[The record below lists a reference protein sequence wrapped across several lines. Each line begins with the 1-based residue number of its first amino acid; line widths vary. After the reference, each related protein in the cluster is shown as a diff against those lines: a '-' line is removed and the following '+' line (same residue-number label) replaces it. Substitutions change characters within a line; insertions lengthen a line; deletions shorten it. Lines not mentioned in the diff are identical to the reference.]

1 MSLKLILGPSGCG
14 KSRKLFEKA
23 LEDAAQ
29 NPGRQHIILVPE
41 QFTMQTQQSLCAL
54 SQSGGILNIDILSF
68 SRLAVRVFEE
78 TGVRRKTLL
87 RETGKTLL
95 LRLIADREAAGLSL
109 LSGAVDRPGVLGELK
124 SILSEMDQY
133 EMTDEEIQRMVSE
146 CSARPVLAQKLE
158 QLSVLR
164 EKYRQFQEVHQLQT
178 VETVPEALCGRI
190 PASRMLERS
199 RIYLDGF
206 TGFTP
211 AQMDVLSGL
220 MRKAERVTAAFTID
234 AGTDAFSRPREEEL
248 FALTKK
254 TVQAL
259 GRIAAETG
267 TVMDPPLLMKQ
278 SGTGR
283 FGEGSELQYLEA
295 NLLRPGRRNPFPGQ
309 NDRHQIQIL
318 SCANPAEE
326 AQAAVAWIR
335 RLTRTNENG
344 GDGQEGGHE
353 NTLRYRDIAVV
364 AGDFPTYVEHL
375 RRAFSRAEIPY
386 FVDRSVPVTLNP
398 AFEFVRA
405 AFAILDANYSYE
417 SMMAFFRTG
426 FVFDDRETVD
436 ILENYLL
443 AAGIRG
449 HKAWTQR
456 WSRPAGDGRE
466 EEIAE
471 LEELREAFAERFEP
485 FAGVCRFSTGKL
497 KDYARALWELTD
509 AFDLQGKLAL
519 LAREREENGQ
529 RADSEIY
536 SQAASAIAEV
546 LDEAV
551 SLLGDE
557 KIRRS
562 QFEQI
567 LEAGLSEAK
576 IGIVPPGIDEV
587 QIGDLMRSR
596 ITNVRAILFLG
607 MNDEFVPGRSHEGG
621 ILTDVEREYLRR
633 QEFHLAPSARE
644 EAAVRQFYL
653 YLSLTKPSDRLILSC
668 SKTTMDGSV
677 LRPAAALLQICRLFP
692 QIEIQEGLP
701 GGLAGTIYLPKEV
714 PEALAGALAESR
726 DWTEAEKE
734 ERTPML
740 RELYL
745 ASASGRPEQTRR
757 LLKALDIVPP
767 PRLSREVAR
776 KLYGDNLEGSVSRLE
791 TFALCPF
798 RQYTVYGLGLR
809 ERRRF
814 EVQASDVGTLMHRGL
829 ELLSA
834 RVKESRDVSWR
845 TLAPEALNRWAEE
858 SLRQACLET
867 SGGKFEDTFRSAG
880 QYQRLLRIFRHAAAV
895 LKLQL
900 AAGDFEPALFETRF
914 DSRDRR
920 TAEPLLFSDGS
931 RMNLTGR
938 IDRVDEAPG
947 REDSRLFI
955 KVVDYK
961 TGATGFD
968 LNEVWMGTELQLPVY
983 MDAALRMERQR
994 HRKKEVVCAGL
1005 LYFPVRDPVLDGR
1018 YAELDD
1024 ASLEAE
1030 RARKIRPSGLLLDDR
1045 EAVSLFS
1052 SDPGL
1057 LSEVAPVTVNKDGSI
1072 SAARSSVADARKLSL
1087 LSAYAR
1093 RKMIETGERILGG
1106 EIAPSP
1112 LKENDRTDA
1121 CTYCAMKAVCRF
1133 TGHDPQMKYRQMPGI
1148 PQDDIWKRMAEETE
1162 TSGIRKET
1170 EMD

>member
-14 KSRKLFEKA
+14 KSRRLFETA

-41 QFTMQTQQSLCAL
+41 QFTMQTQQSLCSL

-87 RETGKTLL
+87 KETGKTLL

-133 EMTDEEIQRMVSE
+133 EITDEEIQRMVSE
-146 CSARPVLAQKLE
+146 CSGRPVLAQKLA

-164 EKYRQFQEVHQLQT
+164 EKYRQFQETHQMQT

-190 PASRMLERS
+190 PASRMLEGS

-211 AQMDVLSGL
+211 AQLDVLSGL

-234 AGTDAFSRPREEEL
+234 AGTNAFSRPREEEL

-267 TVMDPPLLMKQ
+267 TVIEPTLVMKQ

-283 FGEGSELQYLEA
+283 FSEGSELQYLEA
-295 NLLRPGRRNPFPGQ
+295 HLFRPGRRNPFPGQ
-309 NDRHQIQIL
+309 GDRHQIRIL

-344 GDGQEGGHE
+344 GE
-353 NTLRYRDIAVV
+353 TLRYRDIAVV
-364 AGDFPTYVEHL
+364 AGDFPTYAEHL
-375 RRAFSRAEIPY
+375 RRAFGRAEIPY

-485 FAGVCRFSTGKL
+485 FASVCRFSAGKL

-509 AFDLQGKLAL
+509 AFDLQGKLSL
-519 LAREREENGQ
+519 LAREREESGQ
-529 RADSEIY
+529 RADSELY
-536 SQAASAIAEV
+536 SQAASAIAGV

-557 KIRRS
+557 KIRRT

-596 ITNVRAILFLG
+596 ITNVKAILFLG

-653 YLSLTKPSDRLILSC
+653 YLSLTKPSDHLILSC
-668 SKTTMDGSV
+668 SRTTMDGNA
-677 LRPAAALLQICRLFP
+677 LRPAAALLQIHQLFP
-692 QIEIQEGLP
+692 QIQIQEGLP
-701 GGLAGTIYLPKEV
+701 GGLAGTVYLPKEV
-714 PEALAGALAESR
+714 PDALAGTLAESR

-745 ASASGRPEQTRR
+745 VSVSVRPQQTRR
-757 LLKALDIVPP
+757 LLKALDIAPP

-798 RQYTVYGLGLR
+798 RQYAVYGLGLQ
-809 ERRRF
+809 ERRRY

-845 TLAPEALNRWAEE
+845 TLPQEALDRWAEE

-947 REDSRLFI
+947 GDDSRLFI

-961 TGATGFD
+961 TGSAGFD

-1005 LYFPVRDPVLDGR
+1005 LYFPVKDPVLDTR
-1018 YAELDD
+1018 YADLDGV
-1024 ASLEAE
+1024 SLEAE
-1030 RARKIRPSGLLLDDR
+1030 RTRKIRPSGLILDDR

-1057 LSEVAPVTVNKDGSI
+1057 LSEVAPVAVNKDGSI

-1112 LKENDRTDA
+1112 LKENDRMDA
-1121 CTYCAMKAVCRF
+1121 CSYCAMKAVCRF
-1133 TGHDPQMKYRQMPGI
+1133 TGHDPQMRYRQMPNI

-1162 TSGIRKET
+1162 TSGSRKET
-1170 EMD
+1170 EMG

>member
-164 EKYRQFQEVHQLQT
+164 EKYRQFQEAHQLQT

-234 AGTDAFSRPREEEL
+234 AGTNAFSRPREEEL

-267 TVMDPPLLMKQ
+267 TVIEPTLVMKQ

-283 FGEGSELQYLEA
+283 FSEGSELQYLEVH
-295 NLLRPGRRNPFPGQ
+295 LFRPGRRNPFPGQ
-309 NDRHQIQIL
+309 GDRHQIRIL

-344 GDGQEGGHE
+344 GE
-353 NTLRYRDIAVV
+353 TLRYRDIAVV
-364 AGDFPTYVEHL
+364 AGDFPTYAEHL
-375 RRAFSRAEIPY
+375 RRAFGRAEIPY

-485 FAGVCRFSTGKL
+485 FASVCRFSAGKL

-509 AFDLQGKLAL
+509 AFDLQGKLSL
-519 LAREREENGQ
+519 LAREREESGQ
-529 RADSEIY
+529 RADSELY
-536 SQAASAIAEV
+536 SQAASAIAGV

-557 KIRRS
+557 KIRRT

-596 ITNVRAILFLG
+596 ITNVKAILFLG

-621 ILTDVEREYLRR
+621 ILTDVERDYLRR

-653 YLSLTKPSDRLILSC
+653 YLSLTKPSDHLILSC
-668 SKTTMDGSV
+668 SRTTMDGNA
-677 LRPAAALLQICRLFP
+677 LRPAAALLQIHQLFP
-692 QIEIQEGLP
+692 QIQIQEGLP
-701 GGLAGTIYLPKEV
+701 GGLAGTVYLPKEV
-714 PEALAGALAESR
+714 PDALAGTLAESR

-745 ASASGRPEQTRR
+745 ASVSVRPQQTRR
-757 LLKALDIVPP
+757 LLKALDIAPP
-767 PRLSREVAR
+767 PRLSREAAR

-798 RQYTVYGLGLR
+798 RQYAVYGLGLQ
-809 ERRRF
+809 ERRRY

-845 TLAPEALNRWAEE
+845 TLPQEALDRWAEE

-947 REDSRLFI
+947 GDDSRLFI

-961 TGATGFD
+961 TGSAGFD

-1005 LYFPVRDPVLDGR
+1005 LYFPVKDPVLDTR
-1018 YAELDD
+1018 YADLDGV
-1024 ASLEAE
+1024 SIEAE
-1030 RARKIRPSGLLLDDR
+1030 RTRKIRPSGLILDDR

-1112 LKENDRTDA
+1112 LKENDRMDV
-1121 CTYCAMKAVCRF
+1121 CSYCAMKAVCRF
-1133 TGHDPQMKYRQMPGI
+1133 TGHDPQMRYRQMPNI

-1162 TSGIRKET
+1162 TSGSRKET
-1170 EMD
+1170 EMG

>member
-14 KSRKLFEKA
+14 KSRRLFETA

-41 QFTMQTQQSLCAL
+41 QFTMQTQQSLCSL

-87 RETGKTLL
+87 KETGKTLL

-133 EMTDEEIQRMVSE
+133 EITDEEIQRMVSE
-146 CSARPVLAQKLE
+146 CSGRPVLAQKLA

-164 EKYRQFQEVHQLQT
+164 EKYRQFQETHQMQT

-190 PASRMLERS
+190 PASRMLEGS

-211 AQMDVLSGL
+211 AQLDVLSGL

-234 AGTDAFSRPREEEL
+234 AGTNAFSRPREEEL

-267 TVMDPPLLMKQ
+267 TVIEPTLVMKQ

-283 FGEGSELQYLEA
+283 FSEGSELQYLEA
-295 NLLRPGRRNPFPGQ
+295 HLFRPGRRNPFPGQ
-309 NDRHQIQIL
+309 GDRHQIRIL

-344 GDGQEGGHE
+344 GE
-353 NTLRYRDIAVV
+353 TLRYRDIAVV
-364 AGDFPTYVEHL
+364 AGDFPTYAEHL
-375 RRAFSRAEIPY
+375 RRAFGRAEIPY

-485 FAGVCRFSTGKL
+485 FASVCRFSAGKL

-509 AFDLQGKLAL
+509 AFDLQGKLTL
-519 LAREREENGQ
+519 LAREREKSGQ
-529 RADSEIY
+529 RADSELY
-536 SQAASAIAEV
+536 SQAASAIAGV

-557 KIRRS
+557 KIRRT

-596 ITNVRAILFLG
+596 ITNVKAILFLG

-621 ILTDVEREYLRR
+621 ILTDVERDYLRR

-653 YLSLTKPSDRLILSC
+653 YLSLTKPSDHLILSC
-668 SKTTMDGSV
+668 SRTTMDGNA
-677 LRPAAALLQICRLFP
+677 LRSAAALLQIHQLFP
-692 QIEIQEGLP
+692 KIQIQEGLP
-701 GGLAGTIYLPKEV
+701 GGLAGTVYLPKEV
-714 PEALAGALAESR
+714 PDALAGTLAESR

-745 ASASGRPEQTRR
+745 VSVSVRPQQTRR
-757 LLKALDIVPP
+757 LLKALDIAPP

-798 RQYTVYGLGLR
+798 RQYAVYGLGLQ
-809 ERRRF
+809 ERRRY

-845 TLAPEALNRWAEE
+845 TLPQEALDSWAEE

-947 REDSRLFI
+947 GDDSRLFI

-961 TGATGFD
+961 TGSAGFD

-1005 LYFPVRDPVLDGR
+1005 LYFPVKDPVLDTR
-1018 YAELDD
+1018 YADLDGV
-1024 ASLEAE
+1024 SLEAE
-1030 RARKIRPSGLLLDDR
+1030 RTRKIRPSGLILDDR

-1112 LKENDRTDA
+1112 LKENDRMDA
-1121 CTYCAMKAVCRF
+1121 CSYCAMKAVCRF
-1133 TGHDPQMKYRQMPGI
+1133 TGHDPQMRYRQMPNI

-1162 TSGIRKET
+1162 TFGSRKET
-1170 EMD
+1170 EMG

>member
-41 QFTMQTQQSLCAL
+41 QFTMQTQQSLCSL

-87 RETGKTLL
+87 KETGKTLL

-133 EMTDEEIQRMVSE
+133 EITDEEIQRMVSE
-146 CSARPVLAQKLE
+146 CSGRPVLAQKLA

-164 EKYRQFQEVHQLQT
+164 EKYRQFQGAHQMQT
-178 VETVPEALCGRI
+178 AETVPEALCGRI
-190 PASRMLERS
+190 PASRMLEGS

-211 AQMDVLSGL
+211 AQLDVLSGL

-234 AGTDAFSRPREEEL
+234 AGTNAFSRPREEEL

-267 TVMDPPLLMKQ
+267 TVIESTLVMKQ
-278 SGTGR
+278 AGTGR
-283 FGEGSELQYLEA
+283 FSEGSELQYLEA
-295 NLLRPGRRNPFPGQ
+295 HLFRPGRRNPFPGQ
-309 NDRHQIQIL
+309 GDRHQIRIL

-344 GDGQEGGHE
+344 GE
-353 NTLRYRDIAVV
+353 TLRYRDIAVV
-364 AGDFPTYVEHL
+364 AGDFPTYAEHL
-375 RRAFSRAEIPY
+375 RRAFGRAEIPY

-485 FAGVCRFSTGKL
+485 FASVCRFSAGKL

-509 AFDLQGKLAL
+509 AFDLQGKLLL
-519 LAREREENGQ
+519 LAQEREKSGQ
-529 RADSEIY
+529 RADSELY
-536 SQAASAIAEV
+536 SQAASAIAGV

-557 KIRRS
+557 KIRRT

-653 YLSLTKPSDRLILSC
+653 YLSLTKPSDHLILSC
-668 SKTTMDGSV
+668 SRTTMDGNA
-677 LRPAAALLQICRLFP
+677 LRPAAALLQIHQLFP
-692 QIEIQEGLP
+692 QIQIQEGLP
-701 GGLAGTIYLPKEV
+701 GGLAGTVYLPNEV
-714 PEALAGALAESR
+714 PDALAGTLAESR

-745 ASASGRPEQTRR
+745 VSVSVRPQQTRR
-757 LLKALDIVPP
+757 LLKALDIAPP
-767 PRLSREVAR
+767 PRLSREAAR

-798 RQYTVYGLGLR
+798 RQYAVYGLGLQ
-809 ERRRF
+809 ERRRY

-845 TLAPEALNRWAEE
+845 TLPQEALDRWAEE

-947 REDSRLFI
+947 GDDSRLFI

-961 TGATGFD
+961 TGSAGFD

-1005 LYFPVRDPVLDGR
+1005 LYFPVKDPVLDTR
-1018 YAELDD
+1018 YADLDGV
-1024 ASLEAE
+1024 SLEAE
-1030 RARKIRPSGLLLDDR
+1030 RTRKIRPSGLILDDR

-1057 LSEVAPVTVNKDGSI
+1057 LSEVAPVAVNKDGSI

-1112 LKENDRTDA
+1112 LKENDRMDA
-1121 CTYCAMKAVCRF
+1121 CSYCAMKAVCRF
-1133 TGHDPQMKYRQMPGI
+1133 TGHDPQMRYRQMPNI

-1162 TSGIRKET
+1162 TSGSRKET
-1170 EMD
+1170 EMG

>member
-14 KSRKLFEKA
+14 KSRRLFETA

-41 QFTMQTQQSLCAL
+41 QFTMQTQQSLCSL

-87 RETGKTLL
+87 KETGKTLL

-133 EMTDEEIQRMVSE
+133 EITDEEIQRMVSE
-146 CSARPVLAQKLE
+146 CSGRPVLAQKLA

-164 EKYRQFQEVHQLQT
+164 EKYRQFQETHQMQT

-190 PASRMLERS
+190 PASRMLEGS

-211 AQMDVLSGL
+211 AQLDVLSGL

-234 AGTDAFSRPREEEL
+234 AGTNAFSRPREEEL

-267 TVMDPPLLMKQ
+267 TVIEPTLVMKQ

-283 FGEGSELQYLEA
+283 FSEGSELQYLEA
-295 NLLRPGRRNPFPGQ
+295 HLFRPGRRNPFPGQ
-309 NDRHQIQIL
+309 GDRHQIRIL

-344 GDGQEGGHE
+344 GE
-353 NTLRYRDIAVV
+353 TLRYRDIAVV
-364 AGDFPTYVEHL
+364 AGDFPTYAEHL
-375 RRAFSRAEIPY
+375 RRAFGRAEIPY

-485 FAGVCRFSTGKL
+485 FASVCRFSAGKL

-509 AFDLQGKLAL
+509 AFDLQGKLSL
-519 LAREREENGQ
+519 LAREREESGQ
-529 RADSEIY
+529 RADSELY
-536 SQAASAIAEV
+536 SQAASAIAGV

-596 ITNVRAILFLG
+596 ITNVKAILFLG

-621 ILTDVEREYLRR
+621 ILTDVERDYLRR

-653 YLSLTKPSDRLILSC
+653 YLSLTKPSDHLILSC
-668 SKTTMDGSV
+668 SRTTMDGNA
-677 LRPAAALLQICRLFP
+677 LRSAAALLQIHQLFP
-692 QIEIQEGLP
+692 KIQIQEGLP
-701 GGLAGTIYLPKEV
+701 GGLAGTVYLPKEV
-714 PEALAGALAESR
+714 PDALAGTLAESR

-745 ASASGRPEQTRR
+745 VSVSVRPQQTRR
-757 LLKALDIVPP
+757 LLKALDIAPP

-798 RQYTVYGLGLR
+798 RQYAVYGLGLQ
-809 ERRRF
+809 ERRRY

-845 TLAPEALNRWAEE
+845 TLPQEALDRWAEE

-947 REDSRLFI
+947 GDDSRLFI

-961 TGATGFD
+961 TGSAGFD

-1005 LYFPVRDPVLDGR
+1005 LYFPVKDPVLDTR
-1018 YAELDD
+1018 YADLDGV
-1024 ASLEAE
+1024 SLEAE
-1030 RARKIRPSGLLLDDR
+1030 RTRKIRPSGLILDDR

-1057 LSEVAPVTVNKDGSI
+1057 LSEVAPVAVNKDGSI

-1112 LKENDRTDA
+1112 LKENDRMDA
-1121 CTYCAMKAVCRF
+1121 CSYCAMKAVCRF
-1133 TGHDPQMKYRQMPGI
+1133 TGHDPQMRYRQMPNI

-1162 TSGIRKET
+1162 TSGSRKET
-1170 EMD
+1170 EMG

>member
-14 KSRKLFEKA
+14 KSRRLFETA

-41 QFTMQTQQSLCAL
+41 QFTMQTQQSLCSL

-87 RETGKTLL
+87 KETGKTLL

-133 EMTDEEIQRMVSE
+133 EITDEEIQRMVSE
-146 CSARPVLAQKLE
+146 CSGRPVLAQKLA

-164 EKYRQFQEVHQLQT
+164 EKYRQFQETHQMQT

-190 PASRMLERS
+190 PASRMLEGS

-211 AQMDVLSGL
+211 AQLDVLSGL

-234 AGTDAFSRPREEEL
+234 AGTNAFSRPREEEL

-267 TVMDPPLLMKQ
+267 TVIEPTLVMKQ

-283 FGEGSELQYLEA
+283 FSEGSELQYLEA
-295 NLLRPGRRNPFPGQ
+295 HLFRPGRRNPFPGQ
-309 NDRHQIQIL
+309 GDRHQIRIL

-344 GDGQEGGHE
+344 GE
-353 NTLRYRDIAVV
+353 TLRYRDIAVV
-364 AGDFPTYVEHL
+364 AGDFPTYAEHL
-375 RRAFSRAEIPY
+375 RRAFGRAEIPY

-485 FAGVCRFSTGKL
+485 FASVCRFSAGKL

-509 AFDLQGKLAL
+509 AFDLQGKLSL
-519 LAREREENGQ
+519 LVREREKSGQ
-529 RADSEIY
+529 RADSELY
-536 SQAASAIAEV
+536 SQAASAIAGV

-557 KIRRS
+557 KIRRT

-596 ITNVRAILFLG
+596 ITNVKAILFLG

-653 YLSLTKPSDRLILSC
+653 YLSLTKPSDHLILSC
-668 SKTTMDGSV
+668 SRTTMDGNA
-677 LRPAAALLQICRLFP
+677 LRPAAALLQIHQLFP
-692 QIEIQEGLP
+692 QIQIQEGLP
-701 GGLAGTIYLPKEV
+701 GGLAGTVYLPKEV
-714 PEALAGALAESR
+714 PDALAGTLAESR

-740 RELYL
+740 QELYL
-745 ASASGRPEQTRR
+745 ASVSVRPQQTRR
-757 LLKALDIVPP
+757 LLKALDIAPP

-798 RQYTVYGLGLR
+798 RQYAVYGLGLQ
-809 ERRRF
+809 ERRRY

-845 TLAPEALNRWAEE
+845 TLPQEALDSWAEE

-947 REDSRLFI
+947 GDDSRLFI

-961 TGATGFD
+961 TGSAGFD

-1005 LYFPVRDPVLDGR
+1005 LYFPVKDPVLDTR
-1018 YAELDD
+1018 YADLDGV
-1024 ASLEAE
+1024 SIEAE
-1030 RARKIRPSGLLLDDR
+1030 RTRKIRPSGLILDDR

-1057 LSEVAPVTVNKDGSI
+1057 LSEVAPVAVNKDGSI

-1162 TSGIRKET
+1162 TSGSRKET
-1170 EMD
+1170 EMG

>member
-14 KSRKLFEKA
+14 KSRRLFETA

-41 QFTMQTQQSLCAL
+41 QFTMQTQQSLCSL

-87 RETGKTLL
+87 KETGKTLL

-109 LSGAVDRPGVLGELK
+109 LSGAVDRPGALGELK

-133 EMTDEEIQRMVSE
+133 EITDEEIQRMVSE
-146 CSARPVLAQKLE
+146 CSGRPVLAQKLA

-164 EKYRQFQEVHQLQT
+164 EKYRQFQEAHQMQT
-178 VETVPEALCGRI
+178 AETVPEALCGRI
-190 PASRMLERS
+190 PASRMLEGS

-211 AQMDVLSGL
+211 AQLDVLSGL

-234 AGTDAFSRPREEEL
+234 AGTNAFSRPREEEL

-267 TVMDPPLLMKQ
+267 TVIEPTLVMKQ

-283 FGEGSELQYLEA
+283 FSEGSELQYLEVH
-295 NLLRPGRRNPFPGQ
+295 LFRPGRRNPFPGQ
-309 NDRHQIQIL
+309 GDRHQIRIL

-344 GDGQEGGHE
+344 GE
-353 NTLRYRDIAVV
+353 TLRYRDIAVV
-364 AGDFPTYVEHL
+364 AGDFPTYAEHL
-375 RRAFSRAEIPY
+375 RRAFGRAEIPY

-485 FAGVCRFSTGKL
+485 FASVCRFSAGKL

-509 AFDLQGKLAL
+509 AFDLQGKLSL
-519 LAREREENGQ
+519 LAREREESGQ

-536 SQAASAIAEV
+536 SQAASAIAGV

-557 KIRRS
+557 KIRRT

-596 ITNVRAILFLG
+596 ITNVKAILFLG

-653 YLSLTKPSDRLILSC
+653 YLSLTKPSDHLILSC
-668 SKTTMDGSV
+668 SRTTMDGNA
-677 LRPAAALLQICRLFP
+677 LRPAAALLQIHQLFP
-692 QIEIQEGLP
+692 QIQIQEGLP
-701 GGLAGTIYLPKEV
+701 GGLAGTVYLPKEV
-714 PEALAGALAESR
+714 PDALAGTLAESR

-745 ASASGRPEQTRR
+745 VSVSVRPQQTRR
-757 LLKALDIVPP
+757 LLKALDIAPP

-798 RQYTVYGLGLR
+798 RQYAVYGLGLQ
-809 ERRRF
+809 ERRRY

-845 TLAPEALNRWAEE
+845 TLPQEALDSWAEE

-947 REDSRLFI
+947 GDDSRLFI

-961 TGATGFD
+961 TGSAGFD

-1005 LYFPVRDPVLDGR
+1005 LYFPVKDPVLDTR
-1018 YAELDD
+1018 YADLDGV
-1024 ASLEAE
+1024 SLEAE
-1030 RARKIRPSGLLLDDR
+1030 RTRKIRPSGLILDDR

-1112 LKENDRTDA
+1112 LKENDRMDA
-1121 CTYCAMKAVCRF
+1121 CSYCAMKAVCRF
-1133 TGHDPQMKYRQMPGI
+1133 TGHDPQMRYRQMPNI

-1162 TSGIRKET
+1162 TFGSRKET
-1170 EMD
+1170 EMG

>member
-14 KSRKLFEKA
+14 KSRRLFETA

-41 QFTMQTQQSLCAL
+41 QFTMQTQQSLCSL

-87 RETGKTLL
+87 KETGKTLL

-133 EMTDEEIQRMVSE
+133 EITDEEIQRMVSE
-146 CSARPVLAQKLE
+146 CSGRPVLAQKLA

-164 EKYRQFQEVHQLQT
+164 EKYRQFQEAHQMQT
-178 VETVPEALCGRI
+178 AETVPEALCGRI
-190 PASRMLERS
+190 PASRMLEGS

-211 AQMDVLSGL
+211 AQLDVLSGL

-234 AGTDAFSRPREEEL
+234 AGTNAFSRPREEEL

-267 TVMDPPLLMKQ
+267 TVIEPTLVMKQ

-283 FGEGSELQYLEA
+283 FSEGSELQYLEA
-295 NLLRPGRRNPFPGQ
+295 HLFRPGRRNPFPGQ
-309 NDRHQIQIL
+309 GDRHQIRIL

-344 GDGQEGGHE
+344 GE
-353 NTLRYRDIAVV
+353 TLRYRDIAVV
-364 AGDFPTYVEHL
+364 AGDFPTYAEHL
-375 RRAFSRAEIPY
+375 RRAFGRAEIPY

-485 FAGVCRFSTGKL
+485 FASVCRFSAGKL

-509 AFDLQGKLAL
+509 AFDLQGKLSL
-519 LAREREENGQ
+519 LAREREESGQ
-529 RADSEIY
+529 RADSELY
-536 SQAASAIAEV
+536 SQAASAIAGV

-557 KIRRS
+557 KIRRT

-621 ILTDVEREYLRR
+621 ILTDVERDYLRR

-653 YLSLTKPSDRLILSC
+653 YLSLTKPSDHLILSC
-668 SKTTMDGSV
+668 SRTTMDGNA
-677 LRPAAALLQICRLFP
+677 LRSAAALLQIHQLFP
-692 QIEIQEGLP
+692 KIQIQEGLP
-701 GGLAGTIYLPKEV
+701 GGLAGTVYLPNEV
-714 PEALAGALAESR
+714 PDALAGTLAESR

-745 ASASGRPEQTRR
+745 VSVSVRPQQTRR
-757 LLKALDIVPP
+757 LLKALDIAPP

-798 RQYTVYGLGLR
+798 RQYAVYGLGLQ
-809 ERRRF
+809 ERRRY

-845 TLAPEALNRWAEE
+845 TLPQEALDRWAEE

-947 REDSRLFI
+947 GDDSRLFI

-961 TGATGFD
+961 TGSAGFD

-1005 LYFPVRDPVLDGR
+1005 LYFPVKDPVLDTR
-1018 YAELDD
+1018 YADLDGV
-1024 ASLEAE
+1024 SLEAE
-1030 RARKIRPSGLLLDDR
+1030 RTRKIRPSGLILDDR

-1057 LSEVAPVTVNKDGSI
+1057 LSEVAPVAVNKDGSI

-1112 LKENDRTDA
+1112 LKENDRMDA
-1121 CTYCAMKAVCRF
+1121 CSYCAMKAVCRF
-1133 TGHDPQMKYRQMPGI
+1133 TGHDPQMRYRQMPNI

-1162 TSGIRKET
+1162 TFGSRKET
-1170 EMD
+1170 EMG

>member
-14 KSRKLFEKA
+14 KSRRLFETA

-41 QFTMQTQQSLCAL
+41 QFTMQTQQSLCSL

-87 RETGKTLL
+87 KETGKTLL

-109 LSGAVDRPGVLGELK
+109 LSGAVDRPGALGELK

-133 EMTDEEIQRMVSE
+133 EITDEEIQRMVSE
-146 CSARPVLAQKLE
+146 CSGRPVLAQKLA

-164 EKYRQFQEVHQLQT
+164 EKYRQFQEAHQMQT
-178 VETVPEALCGRI
+178 AETVPEALCGRI
-190 PASRMLERS
+190 PASRMLEGS

-211 AQMDVLSGL
+211 AQLDVLSGL

-234 AGTDAFSRPREEEL
+234 AGTNAFSRPREEEL

-267 TVMDPPLLMKQ
+267 TVIEPTLVMKQ

-283 FGEGSELQYLEA
+283 FSEGSELQYLEA
-295 NLLRPGRRNPFPGQ
+295 HLFRPGRRNPFPGQ
-309 NDRHQIQIL
+309 GDRHQIRIL

-344 GDGQEGGHE
+344 GE
-353 NTLRYRDIAVV
+353 TLRYRDIAVV
-364 AGDFPTYVEHL
+364 AGDFPTYAEHL
-375 RRAFSRAEIPY
+375 RRAFGRAEIPY

-485 FAGVCRFSTGKL
+485 FASVCRFSAGKL

-509 AFDLQGKLAL
+509 AFDLQGKLSL
-519 LAREREENGQ
+519 LAREREESGQ
-529 RADSEIY
+529 RADSELY
-536 SQAASAIAEV
+536 SQAASAIAGV

-557 KIRRS
+557 KIRRT

-596 ITNVRAILFLG
+596 ITNVKAILFLG

-621 ILTDVEREYLRR
+621 ILTDVERDYLRR

-653 YLSLTKPSDRLILSC
+653 YLSLTKPSDHLILSC
-668 SKTTMDGSV
+668 SRTTMDGNA
-677 LRPAAALLQICRLFP
+677 LRPAAALLQIHQLFP
-692 QIEIQEGLP
+692 QIQIQEGLP
-701 GGLAGTIYLPKEV
+701 GGLAGTVYLPKEV
-714 PEALAGALAESR
+714 PDALAGTLAESR

-745 ASASGRPEQTRR
+745 ASVSVRPQQTRR
-757 LLKALDIVPP
+757 LLKALDIAPP
-767 PRLSREVAR
+767 PRLSREAAR

-798 RQYTVYGLGLR
+798 RQYAVYGLGLQ
-809 ERRRF
+809 ERRRY

-845 TLAPEALNRWAEE
+845 TLPQEALDRWAEE

-947 REDSRLFI
+947 GDDSRLFI

-961 TGATGFD
+961 TGSAGFD

-1005 LYFPVRDPVLDGR
+1005 LYFPVKDPVLDTR
-1018 YAELDD
+1018 YADLDGV
-1024 ASLEAE
+1024 SLEAE
-1030 RARKIRPSGLLLDDR
+1030 RTRKIRPSGLILDDR

-1057 LSEVAPVTVNKDGSI
+1057 LSEVAPVAVNKDGSI

-1112 LKENDRTDA
+1112 LKENDRMDA
-1121 CTYCAMKAVCRF
+1121 CSYCAMKAVCRF
-1133 TGHDPQMKYRQMPGI
+1133 TGHDPQMRYRQMPNI

-1162 TSGIRKET
+1162 TSGSRKET
-1170 EMD
+1170 EMG

>member
-14 KSRKLFEKA
+14 KSRRLFETA

-41 QFTMQTQQSLCAL
+41 QFTMQTQQSLCSL

-87 RETGKTLL
+87 KETGKTLL

-109 LSGAVDRPGVLGELK
+109 LSGAVDRPGALGELK

-133 EMTDEEIQRMVSE
+133 EITDEEIQRMVSE
-146 CSARPVLAQKLE
+146 CSGRPVLAQKLA

-164 EKYRQFQEVHQLQT
+164 EKYRQFQEAHQMQT
-178 VETVPEALCGRI
+178 AETVPEALCGRI
-190 PASRMLERS
+190 PASRMLEGS

-211 AQMDVLSGL
+211 AQLDVLSGL

-234 AGTDAFSRPREEEL
+234 AGTNAFSRPREEEL

-267 TVMDPPLLMKQ
+267 TVIEPTLVMKQ

-283 FGEGSELQYLEA
+283 FSEGSELQYLEA
-295 NLLRPGRRNPFPGQ
+295 HLFRPGRRNPFPGQ
-309 NDRHQIQIL
+309 GDRHQIRIL

-344 GDGQEGGHE
+344 GE
-353 NTLRYRDIAVV
+353 TLRYRDIAVV
-364 AGDFPTYVEHL
+364 AGDFPTYAEHL
-375 RRAFSRAEIPY
+375 RRAFGRAEIPY

-443 AAGIRG
+443 VAGIRG

-485 FAGVCRFSTGKL
+485 FASVCRFSAGKL

-509 AFDLQGKLAL
+509 AFDLQGKLTL
-519 LAREREENGQ
+519 LAREREKSGQ
-529 RADSEIY
+529 RADSELY
-536 SQAASAIAEV
+536 SQAASAIAGV

-557 KIRRS
+557 KIRRT

-621 ILTDVEREYLRR
+621 ILTDVERDYLRR

-653 YLSLTKPSDRLILSC
+653 YLSLTKPSDHLILSC
-668 SKTTMDGSV
+668 SRTTMDGNA
-677 LRPAAALLQICRLFP
+677 LRPAAALLQIHQLFP
-692 QIEIQEGLP
+692 QIQIQEGLP
-701 GGLAGTIYLPKEV
+701 GGLAGTVYLPKEV
-714 PEALAGALAESR
+714 PDALAGTLAESR

-745 ASASGRPEQTRR
+745 VSVSVRPQQTRR
-757 LLKALDIVPP
+757 LLKALDIAPP

-798 RQYTVYGLGLR
+798 RQYAVYGLGLQ
-809 ERRRF
+809 ERRRY

-845 TLAPEALNRWAEE
+845 TLPQEALDSWAEE

-947 REDSRLFI
+947 GDDSRLFI

-961 TGATGFD
+961 TGSAGFD

-1005 LYFPVRDPVLDGR
+1005 LYFPVKDPVLDTR
-1018 YAELDD
+1018 YADLDGV
-1024 ASLEAE
+1024 SLEAE
-1030 RARKIRPSGLLLDDR
+1030 RTRKIRPSGLILDDR

-1112 LKENDRTDA
+1112 LKENDRMDA
-1121 CTYCAMKAVCRF
+1121 CSYCAMKAVCRF
-1133 TGHDPQMKYRQMPGI
+1133 TGHDPQMRYRQMPNI

-1162 TSGIRKET
+1162 TFGSRKET
-1170 EMD
+1170 EMG

>member
-14 KSRKLFEKA
+14 KSRRLFETA

-41 QFTMQTQQSLCAL
+41 QFTMQTQQSLCSL

-87 RETGKTLL
+87 KETGKTLL

-109 LSGAVDRPGVLGELK
+109 LSGAVDRPGALGELK

-133 EMTDEEIQRMVSE
+133 EITDEEIQRMVSE
-146 CSARPVLAQKLE
+146 CSGRPVLAQKLA

-164 EKYRQFQEVHQLQT
+164 EKYRQFQEAHQMQT
-178 VETVPEALCGRI
+178 AETVPEALCGRI
-190 PASRMLERS
+190 PASRMLEGS

-211 AQMDVLSGL
+211 AQLDVLSGL

-234 AGTDAFSRPREEEL
+234 AGTNAFSRPREEEL

-259 GRIAAETG
+259 GRIAAEPG
-267 TVMDPPLLMKQ
+267 TVIEPTLVMKQ

-283 FGEGSELQYLEA
+283 FSEGSELQYLEA
-295 NLLRPGRRNPFPGQ
+295 HLFRPGRRNPFPGQ
-309 NDRHQIQIL
+309 GDRHQIRIL

-344 GDGQEGGHE
+344 GE
-353 NTLRYRDIAVV
+353 TLRYRDIAVV
-364 AGDFPTYVEHL
+364 AGDFPTYAEHL
-375 RRAFSRAEIPY
+375 RRAFGRAEIPY

-485 FAGVCRFSTGKL
+485 FASVCRFSAGKL

-509 AFDLQGKLAL
+509 AFDLQGKLTL
-519 LAREREENGQ
+519 LAREREKSGQ
-529 RADSEIY
+529 RADSELY
-536 SQAASAIAEV
+536 SQAASAIAGV

-557 KIRRS
+557 KIRRT

-596 ITNVRAILFLG
+596 ITNVKAILFLG

-653 YLSLTKPSDRLILSC
+653 YLSLTKPSDHLILSC
-668 SKTTMDGSV
+668 SRTTMDGNA
-677 LRPAAALLQICRLFP
+677 LRPAAALLQIHQLFP
-692 QIEIQEGLP
+692 QIQIQEGLP
-701 GGLAGTIYLPKEV
+701 GGLAGTVYLPKEV
-714 PEALAGALAESR
+714 PDALAGTLAESR

-745 ASASGRPEQTRR
+745 VSVSVRPQQTRR
-757 LLKALDIVPP
+757 LLKALDIAPP

-798 RQYTVYGLGLR
+798 RQYAVYGLGLQ
-809 ERRRF
+809 ERRRY

-845 TLAPEALNRWAEE
+845 TLPQEALDRWAEE

-947 REDSRLFI
+947 GDDSRLFI

-961 TGATGFD
+961 TGSAGFD

-1005 LYFPVRDPVLDGR
+1005 LYFPVKDPVLDTR
-1018 YAELDD
+1018 YADLDGV
-1024 ASLEAE
+1024 SLEAE
-1030 RARKIRPSGLLLDDR
+1030 RTRKIRPSGLILDDR

-1112 LKENDRTDA
+1112 LKENDRMDA
-1121 CTYCAMKAVCRF
+1121 CSYCAMKAVCRF
-1133 TGHDPQMKYRQMPGI
+1133 TGHDPQMRYRQMPNI

-1162 TSGIRKET
+1162 TSGSRKET
-1170 EMD
+1170 EMG

>member
-14 KSRKLFEKA
+14 KSRRLFETA

-41 QFTMQTQQSLCAL
+41 QFTMQTQQSLCSL

-87 RETGKTLL
+87 KETGKTLL

-133 EMTDEEIQRMVSE
+133 EITDEEIQRMVSE
-146 CSARPVLAQKLE
+146 CSGRPVLAQKLA

-164 EKYRQFQEVHQLQT
+164 EKYRQFQEAHQMQT
-178 VETVPEALCGRI
+178 AETVPEALCGRI
-190 PASRMLERS
+190 PASRMLEGS

-211 AQMDVLSGL
+211 AQLDVLSGL

-234 AGTDAFSRPREEEL
+234 AGTNAFSRPREEEL

-267 TVMDPPLLMKQ
+267 TVIEPTLVMKQ

-283 FGEGSELQYLEA
+283 FSEGSELQYLEA
-295 NLLRPGRRNPFPGQ
+295 HLFRPGRRNPFPGQ
-309 NDRHQIQIL
+309 GDRHQIRIL

-344 GDGQEGGHE
+344 GE
-353 NTLRYRDIAVV
+353 TLRYRDIAVV
-364 AGDFPTYVEHL
+364 AGDFPTYAEHL
-375 RRAFSRAEIPY
+375 RRAFGRAEIPY

-443 AAGIRG
+443 VAGIRG

-485 FAGVCRFSTGKL
+485 FASVCRFSAGKL

-509 AFDLQGKLAL
+509 AFDLQGKLSL
-519 LAREREENGQ
+519 LAREREESGQ
-529 RADSEIY
+529 RADSELY
-536 SQAASAIAEV
+536 SQAASAIAGV

-557 KIRRS
+557 KIRRT

-653 YLSLTKPSDRLILSC
+653 YLSLTKPSDHLILSC
-668 SKTTMDGSV
+668 SRTTMDGNA
-677 LRPAAALLQICRLFP
+677 LRPAAALLQIHQLFP
-692 QIEIQEGLP
+692 QIQIQEGLP
-701 GGLAGTIYLPKEV
+701 GGLAGTVYLPKEV
-714 PEALAGALAESR
+714 PDALAGTLAESR

-745 ASASGRPEQTRR
+745 VSVSVRPQQTRR
-757 LLKALDIVPP
+757 LLKALDIAPP

-798 RQYTVYGLGLR
+798 RQYAVYGLGLQ
-809 ERRRF
+809 ERRRY

-845 TLAPEALNRWAEE
+845 TLPQEALDRWAEE

-947 REDSRLFI
+947 GDDSRLFI

-961 TGATGFD
+961 TGSAGFD

-1005 LYFPVRDPVLDGR
+1005 LYFPVKDPVLDTR
-1018 YAELDD
+1018 YADLDGV
-1024 ASLEAE
+1024 SLEAE
-1030 RARKIRPSGLLLDDR
+1030 RTRKIRPSGLILDDR

-1112 LKENDRTDA
+1112 LKENDRMDA
-1121 CTYCAMKAVCRF
+1121 CSYCAMKAVCRF
-1133 TGHDPQMKYRQMPGI
+1133 TGHDPQMRYRQMPNI

-1162 TSGIRKET
+1162 TSGSRKET
-1170 EMD
+1170 EMG

>member
-14 KSRKLFEKA
+14 KSRRLFETA

-41 QFTMQTQQSLCAL
+41 QFTMQTQQSLCSL

-87 RETGKTLL
+87 KETGKTLL

-133 EMTDEEIQRMVSE
+133 EITDEEIQRMVSE
-146 CSARPVLAQKLE
+146 CSGRPVLAQKLA

-164 EKYRQFQEVHQLQT
+164 EKYRQFQETHQMQT

-190 PASRMLERS
+190 PASRMLEGS

-211 AQMDVLSGL
+211 AQLDVLSGL

-234 AGTDAFSRPREEEL
+234 AGTNAFSRPREEEL

-267 TVMDPPLLMKQ
+267 TVIEPTLVMKQ

-283 FGEGSELQYLEA
+283 FSEGSELQYLEA
-295 NLLRPGRRNPFPGQ
+295 HLFRPGRRNPFPGQ
-309 NDRHQIQIL
+309 GDRHQIRIL

-344 GDGQEGGHE
+344 GE
-353 NTLRYRDIAVV
+353 TLRYRDIAVV
-364 AGDFPTYVEHL
+364 AGDFPTYAEHL
-375 RRAFSRAEIPY
+375 RRAFGRAEIPY

-485 FAGVCRFSTGKL
+485 FASVCRFSAGKL

-509 AFDLQGKLAL
+509 AFDLQGKLSL
-519 LAREREENGQ
+519 LAREREESGQ
-529 RADSEIY
+529 RADSELY
-536 SQAASAIAEV
+536 SQAASAIAGV

-557 KIRRS
+557 KIRRT

-621 ILTDVEREYLRR
+621 ILTDVERDYLRR

-653 YLSLTKPSDRLILSC
+653 YLSLTKPSDHLILSC
-668 SKTTMDGSV
+668 SRTTMDGNA
-677 LRPAAALLQICRLFP
+677 LRPAAALLQIHQLFP
-692 QIEIQEGLP
+692 QIQIQEGLP
-701 GGLAGTIYLPKEV
+701 GGLAGTVYLPNEV
-714 PEALAGALAESR
+714 PDALAGTLAESR

-745 ASASGRPEQTRR
+745 VSVSVRPQQTRR
-757 LLKALDIVPP
+757 LLKALDIAPP

-798 RQYTVYGLGLR
+798 RQYAVYGLGLQ
-809 ERRRF
+809 ERRRY

-845 TLAPEALNRWAEE
+845 TLPQEALDSWAEE

-947 REDSRLFI
+947 GDDSRLFI

-961 TGATGFD
+961 TGSAGFD

-1005 LYFPVRDPVLDGR
+1005 LYFPVKDPVLDTR
-1018 YAELDD
+1018 YADLDGV
-1024 ASLEAE
+1024 SLEAE
-1030 RARKIRPSGLLLDDR
+1030 RTRKIRPSGLILDDR

-1112 LKENDRTDA
+1112 LKENDRMDA
-1121 CTYCAMKAVCRF
+1121 CSYCAMKAVCRF
-1133 TGHDPQMKYRQMPGI
+1133 TGHDPQMRYRQMPNI

-1162 TSGIRKET
+1162 TFGSRKET
-1170 EMD
+1170 EMG

>member
-14 KSRKLFEKA
+14 KSRRLFETA

-41 QFTMQTQQSLCAL
+41 QFTMQTQQSLCSL

-87 RETGKTLL
+87 KETGKTLL

-133 EMTDEEIQRMVSE
+133 EITDEEIQRMVSE
-146 CSARPVLAQKLE
+146 CSGRPVLAQKLA

-164 EKYRQFQEVHQLQT
+164 EKYRQFQEAHQMQT
-178 VETVPEALCGRI
+178 AETVPEALCGRI
-190 PASRMLERS
+190 PASRMLEGS

-211 AQMDVLSGL
+211 AQLDVLSGL

-234 AGTDAFSRPREEEL
+234 AGTNAFSRPREEEL

-267 TVMDPPLLMKQ
+267 TVIEPTLVMKQ

-283 FGEGSELQYLEA
+283 FSEGSELQYLEA
-295 NLLRPGRRNPFPGQ
+295 HLFRPGRRNPFPGQ
-309 NDRHQIQIL
+309 GDRHQIRIL

-344 GDGQEGGHE
+344 GE
-353 NTLRYRDIAVV
+353 TLRYRDIAVV
-364 AGDFPTYVEHL
+364 AGDFPTYAEHL
-375 RRAFSRAEIPY
+375 RRAFGRAEIPY

-485 FAGVCRFSTGKL
+485 FASVCRFSAGKL

-509 AFDLQGKLAL
+509 AFDLQGKLTL
-519 LAREREENGQ
+519 LAREREKSGQ
-529 RADSEIY
+529 RADSELY
-536 SQAASAIAEV
+536 SQAASAIAGV

-557 KIRRS
+557 KIRRT

-596 ITNVRAILFLG
+596 ITNVKAILFLG

-653 YLSLTKPSDRLILSC
+653 YLSLTKPSDHLILSC
-668 SKTTMDGSV
+668 SRTTMDGNA
-677 LRPAAALLQICRLFP
+677 LRPAAALLQIHQLFP
-692 QIEIQEGLP
+692 QIQIQEGLP
-701 GGLAGTIYLPKEV
+701 GGLAGTVYLPKEV
-714 PEALAGALAESR
+714 PDALAGTLAESR

-745 ASASGRPEQTRR
+745 VSVSVRPQQTRR
-757 LLKALDIVPP
+757 LLKALDIAPP

-798 RQYTVYGLGLR
+798 RQYAVYGLGLQ
-809 ERRRF
+809 ERRRY

-845 TLAPEALNRWAEE
+845 TLPQEALDRWAEE

-900 AAGDFEPALFETRF
+900 AAGDFEPALLETRF

-947 REDSRLFI
+947 GDDSRLFI

-961 TGATGFD
+961 TGSAGFD

-1005 LYFPVRDPVLDGR
+1005 LYFPVKDPVLDTR
-1018 YAELDD
+1018 YADLDGV
-1024 ASLEAE
+1024 SLEAE
-1030 RARKIRPSGLLLDDR
+1030 RTRKIRPSGLILDDR

-1112 LKENDRTDA
+1112 LKENDRMDA
-1121 CTYCAMKAVCRF
+1121 CSYCAMKAVCRF
-1133 TGHDPQMKYRQMPGI
+1133 TGHDPQMRYRQMPNI

-1162 TSGIRKET
+1162 TSGSRKET
-1170 EMD
+1170 EMG

>member
-14 KSRKLFEKA
+14 KSRRLFETA

-41 QFTMQTQQSLCAL
+41 QFTMQTQQSLCSL

-87 RETGKTLL
+87 KETGKTLL

-133 EMTDEEIQRMVSE
+133 EITDEEIQRMVSE
-146 CSARPVLAQKLE
+146 CSGRPVLAQKLA

-164 EKYRQFQEVHQLQT
+164 EKYRQFQETHQMQT

-190 PASRMLERS
+190 PASRMLEGS

-211 AQMDVLSGL
+211 AQLDVLSGL

-234 AGTDAFSRPREEEL
+234 AGTNAFSRPREEEL

-267 TVMDPPLLMKQ
+267 TVIEPTLVMKQ

-283 FGEGSELQYLEA
+283 FSEGSELQYLEA
-295 NLLRPGRRNPFPGQ
+295 HLFRPGRRNPFPGQ
-309 NDRHQIQIL
+309 GDRHQIRIL

-344 GDGQEGGHE
+344 GE
-353 NTLRYRDIAVV
+353 TLRYRDIAVV
-364 AGDFPTYVEHL
+364 AGDFPTYAEHL
-375 RRAFSRAEIPY
+375 RRAFGRAEIPY

-485 FAGVCRFSTGKL
+485 FASVCRFSAGKL

-509 AFDLQGKLAL
+509 AFDLQGKLSL
-519 LAREREENGQ
+519 LAREREESGQ
-529 RADSEIY
+529 RADSELY
-536 SQAASAIAEV
+536 SQAASAIAGV

-557 KIRRS
+557 KIRRT

-596 ITNVRAILFLG
+596 ITNVKAILFLG

-653 YLSLTKPSDRLILSC
+653 YLSLTKPSDHLILSC
-668 SKTTMDGSV
+668 SRTTMDGNA
-677 LRPAAALLQICRLFP
+677 LRPAAALLQIHQLFP
-692 QIEIQEGLP
+692 QIQIQEGLP
-701 GGLAGTIYLPKEV
+701 GGLAGTVYLPKEV
-714 PEALAGALAESR
+714 PDALAGTLAESR

-745 ASASGRPEQTRR
+745 VSVSVRPQQTRR
-757 LLKALDIVPP
+757 LLKALDIAPP

-798 RQYTVYGLGLR
+798 RQYAVYGLGLQ
-809 ERRRF
+809 ERRRY

-845 TLAPEALNRWAEE
+845 TLPQEALDRWAEE

-947 REDSRLFI
+947 GDDSRLFI

-961 TGATGFD
+961 TGSAGFD

-1005 LYFPVRDPVLDGR
+1005 LYFPVKDPVLDTR
-1018 YAELDD
+1018 YADLDGV
-1024 ASLEAE
+1024 SLEAE
-1030 RARKIRPSGLLLDDR
+1030 RTRKIRPSGLILDDR

-1112 LKENDRTDA
+1112 LKENDRMDA
-1121 CTYCAMKAVCRF
+1121 CSYCAMKAVCRF
-1133 TGHDPQMKYRQMPGI
+1133 TGHDPQMRYRQMPNI

-1162 TSGIRKET
+1162 TSGSRKET
-1170 EMD
+1170 EMG

>member
-14 KSRKLFEKA
+14 KSRRLFETA

-41 QFTMQTQQSLCAL
+41 QFTMQTQQSLCSL

-87 RETGKTLL
+87 KETGKTLL

-109 LSGAVDRPGVLGELK
+109 LSGAVDRPGALGELK

-133 EMTDEEIQRMVSE
+133 EITDEEIQRMVSE
-146 CSARPVLAQKLE
+146 CSGRPVLAQKLA

-164 EKYRQFQEVHQLQT
+164 EKYRQFQEAHQMQT
-178 VETVPEALCGRI
+178 AETVPEALCGRI
-190 PASRMLERS
+190 PASRMLEGS

-211 AQMDVLSGL
+211 AQLDVLSGL

-234 AGTDAFSRPREEEL
+234 AGTNAFSRPREEEL

-267 TVMDPPLLMKQ
+267 TVIEPTLVMKQ

-283 FGEGSELQYLEA
+283 FSEGSELQYLEA
-295 NLLRPGRRNPFPGQ
+295 HLFRPGRRNPFPGQ
-309 NDRHQIQIL
+309 GDRHQIRIL

-344 GDGQEGGHE
+344 GE
-353 NTLRYRDIAVV
+353 TLRYRDIAVV
-364 AGDFPTYVEHL
+364 AGDFPTYAEHL
-375 RRAFSRAEIPY
+375 RRAFGRAEIPY

-485 FAGVCRFSTGKL
+485 FASVCRFSAGKL

-509 AFDLQGKLAL
+509 AFDLQGKLTL
-519 LAREREENGQ
+519 LAREREKSGQ
-529 RADSEIY
+529 RADSELY
-536 SQAASAIAEV
+536 SQAASAIAGV

-557 KIRRS
+557 KIRRT

-596 ITNVRAILFLG
+596 ITNVKAILFLG

-653 YLSLTKPSDRLILSC
+653 YLSLTKPSDHLILSC
-668 SKTTMDGSV
+668 SRTTMDGNA
-677 LRPAAALLQICRLFP
+677 LRPAAALLQIHQLFP
-692 QIEIQEGLP
+692 KIQIQEGLP
-701 GGLAGTIYLPKEV
+701 GGLAGTVYLPNEV
-714 PEALAGALAESR
+714 PDALAGTLAESR

-745 ASASGRPEQTRR
+745 VSVSVRPQQTRR
-757 LLKALDIVPP
+757 LLKALDIAPP

-798 RQYTVYGLGLR
+798 RQYAVYGLGLQ
-809 ERRRF
+809 ERRRY

-845 TLAPEALNRWAEE
+845 TLPQEALDRWAEE

-947 REDSRLFI
+947 GDDSRLFI

-961 TGATGFD
+961 TGSAGFD

-1005 LYFPVRDPVLDGR
+1005 LYFPVKDPVLDTR
-1018 YAELDD
+1018 YADLDGV
-1024 ASLEAE
+1024 SLEAE
-1030 RARKIRPSGLLLDDR
+1030 RTRKIRPSGLILDDR

-1112 LKENDRTDA
+1112 LKENDRMDA
-1121 CTYCAMKAVCRF
+1121 CSYCAMKAVCRF
-1133 TGHDPQMKYRQMPGI
+1133 TGHDPQMRYRQMPNI

-1162 TSGIRKET
+1162 TSGSRKET
-1170 EMD
+1170 EMG

>member
-14 KSRKLFEKA
+14 KSRRLFETA

-41 QFTMQTQQSLCAL
+41 QFTMQTQQSLCSL

-87 RETGKTLL
+87 KETGKTLL

-133 EMTDEEIQRMVSE
+133 EITDEEIQRMVSE
-146 CSARPVLAQKLE
+146 CSGRPVLAQKLA

-164 EKYRQFQEVHQLQT
+164 EKYRQFQETHQMQT

-190 PASRMLERS
+190 PASRMLEGS

-211 AQMDVLSGL
+211 AQLDVLSGL

-234 AGTDAFSRPREEEL
+234 AGTNAFSRPREEEL

-267 TVMDPPLLMKQ
+267 TVIEPTLVMKQ

-283 FGEGSELQYLEA
+283 FSEGSELQYLEA
-295 NLLRPGRRNPFPGQ
+295 HLFRPGRRNPFPGQ
-309 NDRHQIQIL
+309 GDRHQIRIL

-344 GDGQEGGHE
+344 GE
-353 NTLRYRDIAVV
+353 TLRYRDIAVV
-364 AGDFPTYVEHL
+364 AGDFPTYAEHL
-375 RRAFSRAEIPY
+375 RRAFGRAEIPY

-485 FAGVCRFSTGKL
+485 FASVCRFSAGKL

-509 AFDLQGKLAL
+509 AFDLQGKLSL
-519 LAREREENGQ
+519 LAREREESGQ
-529 RADSEIY
+529 RADSELY
-536 SQAASAIAEV
+536 SQAASAIAGV

-557 KIRRS
+557 KIRRT

-621 ILTDVEREYLRR
+621 ILTDVERDYLRR

-653 YLSLTKPSDRLILSC
+653 YLSLTKPSDHLILSC
-668 SKTTMDGSV
+668 SRTTMDGNA
-677 LRPAAALLQICRLFP
+677 LRSAAALLQIHQLFP
-692 QIEIQEGLP
+692 KIQIQEGLP
-701 GGLAGTIYLPKEV
+701 GGLAGTVYLPNEV
-714 PEALAGALAESR
+714 PDALAGTLAESR

-745 ASASGRPEQTRR
+745 VSVSVRPQQTRR
-757 LLKALDIVPP
+757 LLKALDIAPP

-798 RQYTVYGLGLR
+798 RQYAVYGLGLQ
-809 ERRRF
+809 ERRRY

-845 TLAPEALNRWAEE
+845 TLPQEALDSWAEE

-947 REDSRLFI
+947 GDDSRLFI

-961 TGATGFD
+961 TGSAGFD

-1005 LYFPVRDPVLDGR
+1005 LYFPVKDPVLDTR
-1018 YAELDD
+1018 YADLDGV
-1024 ASLEAE
+1024 SLEAE
-1030 RARKIRPSGLLLDDR
+1030 RTRKIRPSGLILDDR

-1112 LKENDRTDA
+1112 LKENDRMDA
-1121 CTYCAMKAVCRF
+1121 CSYCAMKAVCRF
-1133 TGHDPQMKYRQMPGI
+1133 TGHDPQMRYRQMPNI

-1162 TSGIRKET
+1162 TFGSRKET
-1170 EMD
+1170 EMG

>member
-14 KSRKLFEKA
+14 KSRRLFETA

-41 QFTMQTQQSLCAL
+41 QFTMQTQQSLCSL

-87 RETGKTLL
+87 KETGKTLL

-133 EMTDEEIQRMVSE
+133 EITDEEIQRMVSE
-146 CSARPVLAQKLE
+146 CSGRPVLAQKLA

-164 EKYRQFQEVHQLQT
+164 EKYRQFQEAHQMQT
-178 VETVPEALCGRI
+178 AETVPEALCGRI
-190 PASRMLERS
+190 PASRMLEGS

-211 AQMDVLSGL
+211 AQLDVLSGL

-234 AGTDAFSRPREEEL
+234 AGTNAFSRPREEEL

-267 TVMDPPLLMKQ
+267 TVIEPTLVMKQ

-283 FGEGSELQYLEA
+283 FSEGSELQYLEVH
-295 NLLRPGRRNPFPGQ
+295 LFRPGRRNPFPGQ
-309 NDRHQIQIL
+309 GDRHQIRIL

-344 GDGQEGGHE
+344 GE
-353 NTLRYRDIAVV
+353 TLRYRDIAVV
-364 AGDFPTYVEHL
+364 AGDFPTYAEHL
-375 RRAFSRAEIPY
+375 RRAFGRAEIPY

-485 FAGVCRFSTGKL
+485 FASVCRFSAGKL

-509 AFDLQGKLAL
+509 AFDLQGKLTL
-519 LAREREENGQ
+519 LAREREKSGQ
-529 RADSEIY
+529 RADSELY
-536 SQAASAIAEV
+536 SQAASAIAGV

-557 KIRRS
+557 KIRRT

-596 ITNVRAILFLG
+596 ITNVKAILFLG

-653 YLSLTKPSDRLILSC
+653 YLSLTKPSDHLILSC
-668 SKTTMDGSV
+668 SRTTMDGNA
-677 LRPAAALLQICRLFP
+677 LRPAAALLQIHQLFP
-692 QIEIQEGLP
+692 QIQIQEGLP
-701 GGLAGTIYLPKEV
+701 GGLAGTVYLPKEV
-714 PEALAGALAESR
+714 PDALAGTLAESR

-745 ASASGRPEQTRR
+745 VSVSVRPQQTRR
-757 LLKALDIVPP
+757 LLKALDIAPP

-798 RQYTVYGLGLR
+798 RQYAVYGLGLQ
-809 ERRRF
+809 ERRRY

-845 TLAPEALNRWAEE
+845 TLPQEALDRWAEE

-947 REDSRLFI
+947 GDDSRLFI

-961 TGATGFD
+961 TGSAGFD

-1005 LYFPVRDPVLDGR
+1005 LYFPVKDPVLDTR
-1018 YAELDD
+1018 YADLDGV
-1024 ASLEAE
+1024 SLEAE
-1030 RARKIRPSGLLLDDR
+1030 RTRKIRPSGLILDDR

-1057 LSEVAPVTVNKDGSI
+1057 LSEVAPVAVNKDGSI

-1112 LKENDRTDA
+1112 LKENDRMDA
-1121 CTYCAMKAVCRF
+1121 CSYCAMKAVCRF
-1133 TGHDPQMKYRQMPGI
+1133 TGHDPQMRYRQMPNI

-1162 TSGIRKET
+1162 TSGSRKET
-1170 EMD
+1170 EMG

>member
-14 KSRKLFEKA
+14 KSRRLFETA

-41 QFTMQTQQSLCAL
+41 QFTMQTQQSLCSL

-87 RETGKTLL
+87 KETGKTLL

-133 EMTDEEIQRMVSE
+133 EITDEEIQRMVSE
-146 CSARPVLAQKLE
+146 CSGRPVLAQKLA

-164 EKYRQFQEVHQLQT
+164 EKYRQFQETHQMQT

-190 PASRMLERS
+190 PASRMLEGS

-211 AQMDVLSGL
+211 AQLDVLSGL

-234 AGTDAFSRPREEEL
+234 AGTNAFSRPREEEL

-267 TVMDPPLLMKQ
+267 TVIEPTLVMKQ

-283 FGEGSELQYLEA
+283 FSEGSELQYLEA
-295 NLLRPGRRNPFPGQ
+295 HLFRPGRRNPFPGQ
-309 NDRHQIQIL
+309 GDRHQIRIL

-344 GDGQEGGHE
+344 GE
-353 NTLRYRDIAVV
+353 TLRYRDIAVV
-364 AGDFPTYVEHL
+364 AGDFPTYAEHL
-375 RRAFSRAEIPY
+375 RRAFGRAEIPY

-485 FAGVCRFSTGKL
+485 FASVCRFSAGKL

-509 AFDLQGKLAL
+509 AFDLQGKLTL
-519 LAREREENGQ
+519 LAREREKSGQ
-529 RADSEIY
+529 RADSELY
-536 SQAASAIAEV
+536 SQAASAIAGV

-557 KIRRS
+557 KIRRT

-621 ILTDVEREYLRR
+621 ILTDVERDYLRR

-653 YLSLTKPSDRLILSC
+653 YLSLTKPSDHLILSC
-668 SKTTMDGSV
+668 SRTTMDGNA
-677 LRPAAALLQICRLFP
+677 LRSAAALLQIHQLFP
-692 QIEIQEGLP
+692 KIQIQEGLP
-701 GGLAGTIYLPKEV
+701 GGLAGTVYLPNEV
-714 PEALAGALAESR
+714 PDALAGTLAESR

-745 ASASGRPEQTRR
+745 VSVSVRPQQTRR
-757 LLKALDIVPP
+757 LLKALDIAPP

-798 RQYTVYGLGLR
+798 RQYAVYGLGLQ
-809 ERRRF
+809 ERRRY

-845 TLAPEALNRWAEE
+845 TLPQEALDSWAEE

-947 REDSRLFI
+947 GDDSRLFI

-961 TGATGFD
+961 TGSAGFD

-1005 LYFPVRDPVLDGR
+1005 LYFPVKDPVLDTR
-1018 YAELDD
+1018 YADLDGV
-1024 ASLEAE
+1024 SLEAE
-1030 RARKIRPSGLLLDDR
+1030 RTRKIRPSGLILDDR

-1112 LKENDRTDA
+1112 LKENDRMDA
-1121 CTYCAMKAVCRF
+1121 CSYCAMKAVCRF
-1133 TGHDPQMKYRQMPGI
+1133 TGHDPQMRYRQMPNI

-1162 TSGIRKET
+1162 TFGSRKET
-1170 EMD
+1170 EMG

>member
-14 KSRKLFEKA
+14 KSRRLFETA

-41 QFTMQTQQSLCAL
+41 QFTMQTQQSLCSL

-87 RETGKTLL
+87 KETGKTLL

-133 EMTDEEIQRMVSE
+133 EITDEEIQRMVSE
-146 CSARPVLAQKLE
+146 CSGRPVLAQKLA

-164 EKYRQFQEVHQLQT
+164 EKYRQFQETHQMQT

-190 PASRMLERS
+190 PASRMLEGS

-211 AQMDVLSGL
+211 AQLDVLSGL

-234 AGTDAFSRPREEEL
+234 AGTNAFSRPREEEL

-267 TVMDPPLLMKQ
+267 TVIEPTLVMKQ

-283 FGEGSELQYLEA
+283 FSEGSELQYLEA
-295 NLLRPGRRNPFPGQ
+295 HLFRPGRRNPFPGQ
-309 NDRHQIQIL
+309 GDRHQIRIL

-344 GDGQEGGHE
+344 GE
-353 NTLRYRDIAVV
+353 TLRYRDIAVV
-364 AGDFPTYVEHL
+364 AGDFPTYAEHL
-375 RRAFSRAEIPY
+375 RRAFGRAEIPY

-485 FAGVCRFSTGKL
+485 FASVCRFSAGKL

-509 AFDLQGKLAL
+509 AFDLQGKLSL
-519 LAREREENGQ
+519 LAREREESGQ
-529 RADSEIY
+529 RADSELY
-536 SQAASAIAEV
+536 SQAASAIAGV

-557 KIRRS
+557 KIRRT

-621 ILTDVEREYLRR
+621 ILTDVERDYLRR

-653 YLSLTKPSDRLILSC
+653 YLSLTKPSDHLILSC
-668 SKTTMDGSV
+668 SRTTMDGNA
-677 LRPAAALLQICRLFP
+677 LRSAAALLQIHQLFP
-692 QIEIQEGLP
+692 KIQIQEGLP
-701 GGLAGTIYLPKEV
+701 GGLAGTVYLPNEV
-714 PEALAGALAESR
+714 PDALAGTLAESR

-745 ASASGRPEQTRR
+745 VSVSVRPQQTRR
-757 LLKALDIVPP
+757 LLKALDIAPP

-798 RQYTVYGLGLR
+798 RQYAVYGLGLQ
-809 ERRRF
+809 ERRRY

-845 TLAPEALNRWAEE
+845 TLPQEALDSWAEE

-947 REDSRLFI
+947 GDDSRLFI

-961 TGATGFD
+961 TGSAGFD

-1005 LYFPVRDPVLDGR
+1005 LYFPVKDPVLDTR
-1018 YAELDD
+1018 YADLDGV
-1024 ASLEAE
+1024 SLEAE
-1030 RARKIRPSGLLLDDR
+1030 RTRKIRPSGLILDDR

-1057 LSEVAPVTVNKDGSI
+1057 LSEVAPVAVNKDGSI

-1112 LKENDRTDA
+1112 LKENDRMDA
-1121 CTYCAMKAVCRF
+1121 CSYCAMKAVCRF
-1133 TGHDPQMKYRQMPGI
+1133 TGHDPQMRYRQMPNI

-1162 TSGIRKET
+1162 TFGSRKET
-1170 EMD
+1170 EMG

>member
-14 KSRKLFEKA
+14 KSRRLFETA

-41 QFTMQTQQSLCAL
+41 QFTMQTQQSLCSL

-133 EMTDEEIQRMVSE
+133 EITDEEIQRMVSE
-146 CSARPVLAQKLE
+146 CSGRPVLAQKLA

-164 EKYRQFQEVHQLQT
+164 EKYRQFQETHQMQT

-190 PASRMLERS
+190 PASRMLEGS

-211 AQMDVLSGL
+211 AQLDVLSGL

-234 AGTDAFSRPREEEL
+234 AGTNAFSRPREEEL

-267 TVMDPPLLMKQ
+267 TVIESTLVMKQ

-283 FGEGSELQYLEA
+283 FSEGSELQYLEA
-295 NLLRPGRRNPFPGQ
+295 HLFRPGRRNPFPGQ
-309 NDRHQIQIL
+309 DDRHQIRIL

-344 GDGQEGGHE
+344 GE
-353 NTLRYRDIAVV
+353 TLRYRDIAVV
-364 AGDFPTYVEHL
+364 AGDFPTYAEHL
-375 RRAFSRAEIPY
+375 RRAFGRAEIPY

-485 FAGVCRFSTGKL
+485 FASVCRFSAGKL

-509 AFDLQGKLAL
+509 AFDLQGKLSL
-519 LAREREENGQ
+519 LAREREESGQ
-529 RADSEIY
+529 RADSELY
-536 SQAASAIAEV
+536 SQAASAIAGV

-557 KIRRS
+557 KIRRT

-621 ILTDVEREYLRR
+621 ILTDVERDYLRR

-653 YLSLTKPSDRLILSC
+653 YLSLTKPSDHLILSC
-668 SKTTMDGSV
+668 SRTTMDGNA
-677 LRPAAALLQICRLFP
+677 LRPAAALLQIHQLFP
-692 QIEIQEGLP
+692 QIQIQEGLP
-701 GGLAGTIYLPKEV
+701 GGLAGTVYLPKEV
-714 PEALAGALAESR
+714 PDALAGTLAESR

-745 ASASGRPEQTRR
+745 VSVSVRPQQTRR
-757 LLKALDIVPP
+757 LLKALDIAPP

-798 RQYTVYGLGLR
+798 RQYAVYGLGLQ
-809 ERRRF
+809 ERRRY

-845 TLAPEALNRWAEE
+845 TLPQEALDSWAEE

-947 REDSRLFI
+947 GDDSRLFI

-961 TGATGFD
+961 TGSAGFD

-1005 LYFPVRDPVLDGR
+1005 LYFPVKDPVLDTR
-1018 YAELDD
+1018 YADLDGV
-1024 ASLEAE
+1024 SLEAE
-1030 RARKIRPSGLLLDDR
+1030 RTRKIRPSGLILDDR

-1112 LKENDRTDA
+1112 LKENDRMDA
-1121 CTYCAMKAVCRF
+1121 CSYCAMKAVCRF
-1133 TGHDPQMKYRQMPGI
+1133 TGHDPQMRYRQMPNI

-1162 TSGIRKET
+1162 TCGSRKET
-1170 EMD
+1170 EMG

>member
-14 KSRKLFEKA
+14 KSRRLFETA

-41 QFTMQTQQSLCAL
+41 QFTMQTQQSLCSL

-87 RETGKTLL
+87 KETGKTLL

-133 EMTDEEIQRMVSE
+133 EITDEEIQRMVSE
-146 CSARPVLAQKLE
+146 CSGRPVLAQKLA

-164 EKYRQFQEVHQLQT
+164 EKYRQFQETHQMQT

-190 PASRMLERS
+190 PASRMLEGS

-211 AQMDVLSGL
+211 AQLDVLSGL

-234 AGTDAFSRPREEEL
+234 AGTNAFSRPREEEL

-267 TVMDPPLLMKQ
+267 TVIEPTLVMKQ

-283 FGEGSELQYLEA
+283 FSEGSELQYLEA
-295 NLLRPGRRNPFPGQ
+295 HLFRPGRRNPFPGQ
-309 NDRHQIQIL
+309 GDRHQIRIL

-344 GDGQEGGHE
+344 GE
-353 NTLRYRDIAVV
+353 TLRYRDIAVV
-364 AGDFPTYVEHL
+364 AGDFPTYAEHL
-375 RRAFSRAEIPY
+375 RRAFGRAEIPY

-485 FAGVCRFSTGKL
+485 FASVCRFSAGKL

-509 AFDLQGKLAL
+509 AFDLQGKLSL
-519 LAREREENGQ
+519 LAREREESGQ
-529 RADSEIY
+529 RADSELY
-536 SQAASAIAEV
+536 SQAASAIAGV

-557 KIRRS
+557 KIRRT

-596 ITNVRAILFLG
+596 ITNVKAILFLG

-653 YLSLTKPSDRLILSC
+653 YLSLTKPSDHLILSC
-668 SKTTMDGSV
+668 SRTTMDGNA
-677 LRPAAALLQICRLFP
+677 LRSAAALLQIHQLFP
-692 QIEIQEGLP
+692 KIQIQEGLP
-701 GGLAGTIYLPKEV
+701 GGLAGTVYLPNEV
-714 PEALAGALAESR
+714 PDALAGTLAESR

-745 ASASGRPEQTRR
+745 VSVSVRPQQTRR
-757 LLKALDIVPP
+757 LLKALDIAPP

-798 RQYTVYGLGLR
+798 RQYAVYGLGLQ
-809 ERRRF
+809 ERRRY

-845 TLAPEALNRWAEE
+845 TLPQEALDRWAEE

-947 REDSRLFI
+947 GDDSRLFI

-961 TGATGFD
+961 TGSAGFD

-1005 LYFPVRDPVLDGR
+1005 LYFPVKDPVLDTR
-1018 YAELDD
+1018 YADLDGV
-1024 ASLEAE
+1024 SLEAE
-1030 RARKIRPSGLLLDDR
+1030 RTRKIRPSGLILDDR

-1112 LKENDRTDA
+1112 LKENDRMDA
-1121 CTYCAMKAVCRF
+1121 CSYCAMKAVCRF
-1133 TGHDPQMKYRQMPGI
+1133 TGHDPQMRYRQMPNI

-1162 TSGIRKET
+1162 TFGSRKET
-1170 EMD
+1170 EMG

>member
-14 KSRKLFEKA
+14 KSRRLFETA

-41 QFTMQTQQSLCAL
+41 QFTMQTQQSLCSL

-87 RETGKTLL
+87 KETGKTLL

-133 EMTDEEIQRMVSE
+133 EITDEEIQRMVSE
-146 CSARPVLAQKLE
+146 CSGRPVLAQKLA

-164 EKYRQFQEVHQLQT
+164 EKYRQFQETHQMQT

-190 PASRMLERS
+190 PASRMLEGS

-211 AQMDVLSGL
+211 AQLDVLSGL

-234 AGTDAFSRPREEEL
+234 AGTNAFSRPREEEL

-267 TVMDPPLLMKQ
+267 TVIEPTLVMKQ

-283 FGEGSELQYLEA
+283 FSEGSELQYLEA
-295 NLLRPGRRNPFPGQ
+295 HLFRPGRRNPFPGQ
-309 NDRHQIQIL
+309 GDRHQIRIL

-344 GDGQEGGHE
+344 GE
-353 NTLRYRDIAVV
+353 TLRYRDIAVV
-364 AGDFPTYVEHL
+364 AGDFPTYAEHL
-375 RRAFSRAEIPY
+375 RRAFGRAEIPY

-485 FAGVCRFSTGKL
+485 FASVCRFSAGKL

-509 AFDLQGKLAL
+509 AFDLQGKLSL
-519 LAREREENGQ
+519 LAREREESGQ
-529 RADSEIY
+529 RADSELY
-536 SQAASAIAEV
+536 SQAASAIAGV

-557 KIRRS
+557 KIRRT

-621 ILTDVEREYLRR
+621 ILTDVERDYLRR

-653 YLSLTKPSDRLILSC
+653 YLSLTKPSDHLILSC
-668 SKTTMDGSV
+668 SRTTMDGNA
-677 LRPAAALLQICRLFP
+677 LRPAAALLQIHQLFP
-692 QIEIQEGLP
+692 QIQIQEGLP
-701 GGLAGTIYLPKEV
+701 GGLAGTVYLPNEV
-714 PEALAGALAESR
+714 PDALAGTLAESR

-745 ASASGRPEQTRR
+745 VSVSVRPQQTRR
-757 LLKALDIVPP
+757 LLKALDIAPP

-798 RQYTVYGLGLR
+798 RQYAVYGLGLQ
-809 ERRRF
+809 ERRRY

-845 TLAPEALNRWAEE
+845 TLPQEALDSWAEE

-947 REDSRLFI
+947 GDDSRLFI

-961 TGATGFD
+961 TGSAGFD

-1005 LYFPVRDPVLDGR
+1005 LYFPVKDPVLDTR
-1018 YAELDD
+1018 YADLDGV
-1024 ASLEAE
+1024 SLEAE
-1030 RARKIRPSGLLLDDR
+1030 RTRKIRPSGLILDDR

-1112 LKENDRTDA
+1112 LKENDRMDA
-1121 CTYCAMKAVCRF
+1121 CSYCAMKAVCRF
-1133 TGHDPQMKYRQMPGI
+1133 TGHDPQMRYRQMPNI

-1162 TSGIRKET
+1162 TSGSRKET
-1170 EMD
+1170 EMG

>member
-14 KSRKLFEKA
+14 KSRRLFETA

-87 RETGKTLL
+87 KETGKTLL

-133 EMTDEEIQRMVSE
+133 EITDEEIQRMVSE
-146 CSARPVLAQKLE
+146 CSGRPVLAQKLA

-164 EKYRQFQEVHQLQT
+164 EKYRQFQETHQMQT

-190 PASRMLERS
+190 PASRMLEGS

-211 AQMDVLSGL
+211 AQLDVLSGL

-234 AGTDAFSRPREEEL
+234 AGTNAFSRPREEEL

-267 TVMDPPLLMKQ
+267 TVIEPTLVMKQ

-283 FGEGSELQYLEA
+283 FSEGSELQYLEA
-295 NLLRPGRRNPFPGQ
+295 HLFRPGRRNPFPGQ
-309 NDRHQIQIL
+309 GDRHQIRIL

-344 GDGQEGGHE
+344 GE
-353 NTLRYRDIAVV
+353 TLRYRDIAVV
-364 AGDFPTYVEHL
+364 AGDFPTYAEHL
-375 RRAFSRAEIPY
+375 RRAFGRAEIPY

-485 FAGVCRFSTGKL
+485 FASVCRFSAGKL

-509 AFDLQGKLAL
+509 AFDLQGKLTL
-519 LAREREENGQ
+519 LAREREKSGQ
-529 RADSEIY
+529 RADSELY
-536 SQAASAIAEV
+536 SQAASAIAGV

-557 KIRRS
+557 KIRRT

-653 YLSLTKPSDRLILSC
+653 YLSLTKPSDHLILSC
-668 SKTTMDGSV
+668 SRTTMDGNA
-677 LRPAAALLQICRLFP
+677 LRPAAALLQIHQLFP
-692 QIEIQEGLP
+692 QIQIQEGLP
-701 GGLAGTIYLPKEV
+701 GGLAGTVYLPKEV
-714 PEALAGALAESR
+714 PDALAGTLAESR

-745 ASASGRPEQTRR
+745 VSVSVRPQQTRR
-757 LLKALDIVPP
+757 LLKALDIAPP

-798 RQYTVYGLGLR
+798 RQYAVYGLGLQ
-809 ERRRF
+809 ERRRY

-845 TLAPEALNRWAEE
+845 TLPQEALDRWAEE

-947 REDSRLFI
+947 GDDSRLFI

-961 TGATGFD
+961 TGSAGFD

-1005 LYFPVRDPVLDGR
+1005 LYFPVKDPVLDTR
-1018 YAELDD
+1018 YADLDGV
-1024 ASLEAE
+1024 SLEAE
-1030 RARKIRPSGLLLDDR
+1030 RTRKIRPSGLILDDR

-1112 LKENDRTDA
+1112 LKENDRMDA
-1121 CTYCAMKAVCRF
+1121 CSYCAMKAVCRF
-1133 TGHDPQMKYRQMPGI
+1133 TGHDPQMRYRQMPNI

-1162 TSGIRKET
+1162 TSGSRKET
-1170 EMD
+1170 EMG

>member
-14 KSRKLFEKA
+14 KSRRLFETA

-41 QFTMQTQQSLCAL
+41 QFTMQTQQSLCSL

-87 RETGKTLL
+87 KETGKTLL

-133 EMTDEEIQRMVSE
+133 EITDEEIQRMVSE
-146 CSARPVLAQKLE
+146 CSGRPVLAQKLA

-164 EKYRQFQEVHQLQT
+164 EKYRQFQETHQMQT

-190 PASRMLERS
+190 PASRMLEGS

-211 AQMDVLSGL
+211 AQLDVLSGL

-234 AGTDAFSRPREEEL
+234 AGTNAFSRPREEEL

-267 TVMDPPLLMKQ
+267 TVIEPTLVMKQ

-283 FGEGSELQYLEA
+283 FSEGSELQYLEA
-295 NLLRPGRRNPFPGQ
+295 HLFRPGRRNPFPGQ
-309 NDRHQIQIL
+309 GDRHQIRIL

-344 GDGQEGGHE
+344 GE
-353 NTLRYRDIAVV
+353 TLRYRDIAVV
-364 AGDFPTYVEHL
+364 AGDFPTYAEHL
-375 RRAFSRAEIPY
+375 RRAFGRAEIPY

-485 FAGVCRFSTGKL
+485 FASVCRFSAGKL

-509 AFDLQGKLAL
+509 AFDLQGKLSL
-519 LAREREENGQ
+519 LAREREKSGQ
-529 RADSEIY
+529 RADSELY
-536 SQAASAIAEV
+536 SQAASAIAGV

-557 KIRRS
+557 KIRRT

-621 ILTDVEREYLRR
+621 ILTDVERDYLRR

-653 YLSLTKPSDRLILSC
+653 YLSLTKPSDHLILSC
-668 SKTTMDGSV
+668 SRTTMDGNA
-677 LRPAAALLQICRLFP
+677 LRSAAALLQIHQLFP
-692 QIEIQEGLP
+692 KIQIQEGLP
-701 GGLAGTIYLPKEV
+701 GGLAGTVYLPNEV
-714 PEALAGALAESR
+714 PDALAGTLAESR

-745 ASASGRPEQTRR
+745 VSVSVRPQQTRR
-757 LLKALDIVPP
+757 LLKALDIAPP

-798 RQYTVYGLGLR
+798 RQYAVYGLGLQ
-809 ERRRF
+809 ERRRY

-845 TLAPEALNRWAEE
+845 TLPQEALDSWAEE

-947 REDSRLFI
+947 GDDSRLFI

-961 TGATGFD
+961 TGSAGFD

-1005 LYFPVRDPVLDGR
+1005 LYFPVKDPVLDTR
-1018 YAELDD
+1018 YADLDGV
-1024 ASLEAE
+1024 SLEAE
-1030 RARKIRPSGLLLDDR
+1030 RTRKIRPSGLILDDR

-1112 LKENDRTDA
+1112 LKENDRMDA
-1121 CTYCAMKAVCRF
+1121 CSYCAMKAVCRF
-1133 TGHDPQMKYRQMPGI
+1133 TGHDPQMRYRQMPNI

-1162 TSGIRKET
+1162 TFGSRKET
-1170 EMD
+1170 EMG

>member
-14 KSRKLFEKA
+14 KSRRLFETA

-41 QFTMQTQQSLCAL
+41 QFTMQTQQSLCSL

-133 EMTDEEIQRMVSE
+133 EITDEEIQRMVSE
-146 CSARPVLAQKLE
+146 CSGRPVLAQKLA

-164 EKYRQFQEVHQLQT
+164 EKYRQFQETHQMQT

-190 PASRMLERS
+190 PASRMLEGS

-211 AQMDVLSGL
+211 AQLDVLSGL

-234 AGTDAFSRPREEEL
+234 AGTNAFSRPREEEL

-267 TVMDPPLLMKQ
+267 TVIESTLVMKQ

-283 FGEGSELQYLEA
+283 FSEGSELQYLEA
-295 NLLRPGRRNPFPGQ
+295 HLFRPGRRNPFPGQ
-309 NDRHQIQIL
+309 DDRHQIRIL

-344 GDGQEGGHE
+344 GE
-353 NTLRYRDIAVV
+353 TLRYRDIAVV
-364 AGDFPTYVEHL
+364 AGDFPTYAEHL
-375 RRAFSRAEIPY
+375 RRAFGRAEIPY

-485 FAGVCRFSTGKL
+485 FASVCRFSAGKL

-509 AFDLQGKLAL
+509 AFDLQGKLSL
-519 LAREREENGQ
+519 LAREREESGQ
-529 RADSEIY
+529 RADSELY
-536 SQAASAIAEV
+536 SQAASAIAGV

-557 KIRRS
+557 KIRRT

-621 ILTDVEREYLRR
+621 ILTDVERDYLRR

-653 YLSLTKPSDRLILSC
+653 YLSLTKPSDHLILSC
-668 SKTTMDGSV
+668 SRTTMDGNA
-677 LRPAAALLQICRLFP
+677 LRPAAALLQIHQLFP
-692 QIEIQEGLP
+692 QIQIQEGLP
-701 GGLAGTIYLPKEV
+701 GGLAGTVYLPKEV
-714 PEALAGALAESR
+714 PDALAGTLAESR

-745 ASASGRPEQTRR
+745 VSVSVRPQQTRR
-757 LLKALDIVPP
+757 LLKALDIAPP

-798 RQYTVYGLGLR
+798 RQYAVYGLGLQ
-809 ERRRF
+809 ERRRY

-845 TLAPEALNRWAEE
+845 TLPQEALDSWAEE

-947 REDSRLFI
+947 GDDSRLFI

-961 TGATGFD
+961 TGSAGFD

-1005 LYFPVRDPVLDGR
+1005 LYFPVKDPVLDTR
-1018 YAELDD
+1018 YADLDGV
-1024 ASLEAE
+1024 SLEAE
-1030 RARKIRPSGLLLDDR
+1030 RTRKIRPSGLILDDR

-1112 LKENDRTDA
+1112 LKENDRMDA
-1121 CTYCAMKAVCRF
+1121 CSYCAMKAVCRF
-1133 TGHDPQMKYRQMPGI
+1133 TGHDPQMRYRQMPNI

-1162 TSGIRKET
+1162 TFGSRKET
-1170 EMD
+1170 EMG

>member
-14 KSRKLFEKA
+14 KSRRLFETA

-41 QFTMQTQQSLCAL
+41 QFTMQTQQSLCSL

-133 EMTDEEIQRMVSE
+133 EITDEEIQRMVSE
-146 CSARPVLAQKLE
+146 CSGRPVLAQKLA

-164 EKYRQFQEVHQLQT
+164 EKYRQFQETHQMQT

-190 PASRMLERS
+190 PASRMLEGS

-211 AQMDVLSGL
+211 AQLDVLSGL

-234 AGTDAFSRPREEEL
+234 AGTNAFSRPREEEL

-267 TVMDPPLLMKQ
+267 TVIEPTLVMKQ

-283 FGEGSELQYLEA
+283 FSEGSELQYLEA
-295 NLLRPGRRNPFPGQ
+295 HLFRPGRRNPFPGQ
-309 NDRHQIQIL
+309 GDRHQIRIL

-344 GDGQEGGHE
+344 GE
-353 NTLRYRDIAVV
+353 TLRYRDIAVV
-364 AGDFPTYVEHL
+364 AGDFPTYAEHL
-375 RRAFSRAEIPY
+375 RRAFGRAEIPY

-485 FAGVCRFSTGKL
+485 FASVCRFSAGKL

-509 AFDLQGKLAL
+509 AFDLQGKLSL
-519 LAREREENGQ
+519 LAREREESGQ
-529 RADSEIY
+529 RADSELY
-536 SQAASAIAEV
+536 SQAASAIAGV

-557 KIRRS
+557 KIRRT

-621 ILTDVEREYLRR
+621 ILTDVERDYLRR

-653 YLSLTKPSDRLILSC
+653 YLSLTKPSDHLILSC
-668 SKTTMDGSV
+668 SRTTMDGNA
-677 LRPAAALLQICRLFP
+677 LRPAAALLQIHQLFP
-692 QIEIQEGLP
+692 QIQIQEGLP
-701 GGLAGTIYLPKEV
+701 GGLAGTVYLPKEV
-714 PEALAGALAESR
+714 PDALAGTLAESR

-745 ASASGRPEQTRR
+745 VSVSVRPQQTRR
-757 LLKALDIVPP
+757 LLKALDIAPP

-845 TLAPEALNRWAEE
+845 TLPQEALDRWAEE

-947 REDSRLFI
+947 GDDSRLFI

-961 TGATGFD
+961 TGSAGFD

-1005 LYFPVRDPVLDGR
+1005 LYFPVKDPVLDTR
-1018 YAELDD
+1018 YADLDGV
-1024 ASLEAE
+1024 SLEAE
-1030 RARKIRPSGLLLDDR
+1030 RTRKIRPSGLILDDR

-1112 LKENDRTDA
+1112 LKENDRMDA
-1121 CTYCAMKAVCRF
+1121 CSYCAMKAVCRF
-1133 TGHDPQMKYRQMPGI
+1133 TGHDPQMRYRQMPNI

-1162 TSGIRKET
+1162 TSGSRKET
-1170 EMD
+1170 EMG